1 VKRDAHTLKHIDAA
15 RIPAP
20 TRRVCIE
27 RRWTF
32 FCVDELTLSRW
43 CEWSMVWL
51 VPIAVLVI
59 GAGALARAWRRG
71 DERRLTSEPVSGQWL
86 ADARSREEDTW

>member
-1 VKRDAHTLKHIDAA
+1 
-15 RIPAP
+15 
-20 TRRVCIE
+20 
-27 RRWTF
+27 
-32 FCVDELTLSRW
+32 
-43 CEWSMVWL
+43 MVWL

-59 GAGALARAWRRG
+59 GAGAWARAWRRG